1 MSSKLKIGLSAC
13 LAGDDVRYN
22 GQNCLNKLITRD
34 LDEYFEYVKVCPE
47 MAIGMG
53 TPRETIRV
61 IRDGDLQLRASRSNT
76 DFSDKMRAFA
86 AADMER
92 VKNAKLCG
100 FILKKG
106 SPSCGVF
113 RVKVYNPEGMP
124 QVEKT
129 SGFYAAQLMES
140 CPWLPVEED
149 GRLNDPPLFENFMQ
163 RVFALGKWQKILEDG
178 LTHKGL
184 LDFHQYH
191 KYWIMA
197 HNQAGLKRL
206 GKMLANRGERSV
218 EELASDYL
226 EEFTKV
232 VHRPPTSLKHS
243 NVLYHLLGYFKND
256 IDAFDKKEMVKLI
269 EQYRKNYIPLVVPI
283 TRLAYFAEKYQQEYL
298 LNQSYLKHPERLG
311 VLNKL

>member
-1 MSSKLKIGLSAC
+1 MSKIKIGLSAC
-13 LAGDDVRYN
+13 LAGEDVRYN
-22 GQNCLNKLITRD
+22 GQNCLNKLITQD

-47 MAIGMG
+47 MAIGLG

-61 IRDGDLQLRASRSNT
+61 VRDGDLQLRASRSNT
-76 DFSDKMRAFA
+76 DYSKAMRDFA
-86 AADMER
+86 KADMKR
-92 VKNAKLCG
+92 VADANLCG
-100 FILKKG
+100 FIFKKG
-106 SPSCGVF
+106 SPSCGAF
-113 RVKVYNPEGMP
+113 RVKIYNPQGMP

-129 SGFYAAQLMES
+129 SGFYAAQVMES
-140 CPWLPVEED
+140 FPWMPVEEE
-149 GRLNDPPLFENFMQ
+149 GRLNDPPLFENFIQ
-163 RVFALGKWQKILEDG
+163 KSFALGRWQQMLKDG
-178 LTHKGL
+178 LTHKRL

-226 EEFTKV
+226 EEYSKV
-232 VHRPPTSLKHS
+232 VSRPPTSLKHS
-243 NVLYHLLGYFKND
+243 NVLYHLLGYFKQD
-256 IDAFDKKEMVKLI
+256 IDAFDKQEMVKLI

-283 TRLAYFAEKYQQEYL
+283 TRLAYFADKYQSEYL

>member
-1 MSSKLKIGLSAC
+1 MSKIKIGLSAC
-13 LAGDDVRYN
+13 LAGEDVRYN
-22 GQNCLNKLITRD
+22 GQNCLNKLITQD

-47 MAIGMG
+47 MAIGLG

-61 IRDGDLQLRASRSNT
+61 VRDGDLQLRASRSNT
-76 DFSDKMRAFA
+76 DYSQAMRDFA
-86 AADMER
+86 KADMKR
-92 VKNAKLCG
+92 VAEAGLCG
-100 FILKKG
+100 FIFKKG
-106 SPSCGVF
+106 SPSCGAF
-113 RVKVYNPEGMP
+113 RVKIYNTDGMP

-129 SGFYAAQLMES
+129 SGFYANQVMES
-140 CPWLPVEED
+140 FPWMPVEEE
-149 GRLNDPPLFENFMQ
+149 GRLNDPPLFENFIQ
-163 RVFALGKWQKILEDG
+163 KSFALGRWQTMLKAG

-226 EEFTKV
+226 DEYSKV

-243 NVLYHLLGYFKND
+243 NVLYHLLGYFKQD
-256 IDAFDKKEMVKLI
+256 IDAFDKQEMVKLI

-283 TRLAYFAEKYQQEYL
+283 TRLAYFAEKYQSEYL
-298 LNQSYLKHPERLG
+298 LNQSYLRHPERLG